1 MTRINC
7 GIPPANLS
15 DKHLLAE
22 HREIKRIPNHVAKH
36 WCKIVSDGIKSIPK
50 EFVLG
55 KGHVRFF
62 FDKGEYTFQRYQQI
76 YIECIKRGFKVT
88 YYGHAWDIYEDI
100 DIKWYKDY
108 TPTFQDISTVLER
121 IHQRT
126 NRVL

>member
-36 WCKIVSDGIKSIPK
+36 WQKITKAGIKAIPK
-50 EFVLG
+50 EFCLG

-62 FDKGEYTFQRYQQI
+62 FDKGEYTYQRYEKI
-76 YIECIKRGFKVT
+76 YAECIKRGFKVT

-100 DIKWYKDY
+100 SIDWYKDY